1 MRVDVEAVLQETL
14 LRVWQTAP
22 RFEPDGKP
30 EALLRFAIRIARNV
44 AISDIRRNGKPI
56 ETDEPIVVVAPPIE
70 PDPMLRQVIAAC
82 REELPDKPAQALA
95 ARLGGAG
102 DSDRVLAAQIG
113 MQPNTFLQN
122 VTRARKLL
130 MTCLERHGV
139 MLEAVMR

>member
-1 MRVDVEAVLQETL
+1 ISEIR
-14 LRVWQTAP
+14 RS
-22 RFEPDGKP
+22 GKP
-30 EALLRFAIRIARNV
+30 VE
-44 AISDIRRNGKPI
+44 G
-56 ETDEPIVVVAPPIE
+56 DEPVPVAPPIE

-82 REELPDKPAQALA
+82 RDALPDKPAQALA

-102 DSDRVLAAQIG
+102 DSDRVLASQIG

-130 MTCLERHGV
+130 MACLERHGV